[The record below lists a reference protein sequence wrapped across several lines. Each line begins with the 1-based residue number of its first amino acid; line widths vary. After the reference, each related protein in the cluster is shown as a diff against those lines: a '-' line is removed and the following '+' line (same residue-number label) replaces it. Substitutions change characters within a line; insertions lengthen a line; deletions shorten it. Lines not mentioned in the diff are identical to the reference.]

1 MKPVSPA
8 AVYVAI
14 IPLLTEVARK
24 LGWALAVHGSLGRD
38 LDLIAIPRTDE
49 AESAESLILAL
60 LAAVG
65 WNGAHLDAEATKA
78 DGEVA
83 RKSGHIPTDKPHGRK
98 AWSILFGNGMYL
110 DVSVM
115 PRKTP

>member
-24 LGWALAVHGSLGRD
+24 SGYALAVHGSLGRD
-38 LDLIAIPRTDE
+38 LDMVAIPWTEE
-49 AESAESLILAL
+49 AEPAEVLMLAL

-65 WNGAHLDAEATKA
+65 WNGAHLDCEATKQ

-83 RKSGHIPTDKPHGRK
+83 RKSGHIPTEKPHGRK

-110 DVSVM
+110 DISVM
-115 PRKTP
+115 PRQVK